1 MAEKAMAEK
10 ARAENP
16 LLARHSEAL
25 DLFTERVRAVRSDQW
40 DAPTPCT
47 EWTVHDLVNHV
58 TAEQLWVSPLVVYGA
73 AIEAVGDTFD
83 GDMLGHEPV
92 ASWEHAAD
100 ASRRAFHT
108 HAALDRIVHLSY
120 GDTRASNYCS
130 QMTADLV
137 VHAWDL
143 SRAIGADERL
153 PVELVNFAV
162 REITPY
168 AAELEKSGLFA
179 APVEAPAGADVQTKL
194 LCLLGR
200 RP

>member
-1 MAEKAMAEK
+1 MRTVTAMGQ
-10 ARAENP
+10 NP

-25 DLFTERVRAVRSDQW
+25 DLFTERVRAVRPDQW
-40 DAPTPCT
+40 DAPTPCA
-47 EWTVHDLVNHV
+47 EWNVRDLVNHL
-58 TAEQLWVSPLVVYGA
+58 TAEQLWVSQLVVHGA
-73 AIEAVGDTFD
+73 TIEAMGNTFD

-92 ASWEHAAD
+92 ISWENAAE

-108 HAALDRIVHLSY
+108 HGALDRIVHLSY
-120 GDTRASNYCS
+120 GDTRASDYCS

-153 PVELVNFAV
+153 PAELVDFTA
-162 REITPY
+162 REVTPH
-168 AAELEKSGLFA
+168 AAKLEKSGLFA
-179 APVEAPAGADVQTKL
+179 APVEPPGGADVQTKL